1 MENDMS
7 RDYNMQARWSEVK
20 ANFKKH
26 FSNFS
31 DAEINTMDGA
41 YDKLSAAIERKYG
54 YNKERVRQELD
65 NFISAQQAT
74 SAQHAAKNN
83 HSNVHGDQRPGQRGD
98 HNQSRREDYSDRH

>member
-31 DAEINTMDGA
+31 DAEVNTMDGA

-65 NFISAQQAT
+65 NFISAQQGT
-74 SAQHAAKNN
+74 SAKQATKNN
-83 HSNVHGDQRPGQRGD
+83 QNNCGDQRHAQHGD
-98 HNQSRREDYSDRH
+98 HGSARRDDYSDRH